1 MAAVLA
7 TGGLGG
13 GSGAA
18 AARRAAKDILA
29 ESRFH
34 AGPIPRPLHGF
45 LHAVGQL
52 WAPIGRR
59 IQDAFDAVAGVLPG
73 GATVLWTILAVIV
86 LLAVVALTARST
98 RRALREPGEAG
109 APRGGARVTAESL
122 ERAAVEAERAG
133 RLQEAVR
140 LRFQA
145 GLMRLAERDLID
157 PAASTPNAQLRR
169 TLRSARFDALA
180 GRFDEIVYG
189 GDEAREQDV
198 EDARREWA
206 LLVGGE
212 R

>member
-1 MAAVLA
+1 MAAILA

-13 GSGAA
+13 TSGAA
-18 AARRAAKDILA
+18 AARQAAKDILA
-29 ESRFH
+29 ENRFH
-34 AGPIPRPLHGF
+34 AGPVPRPLHGF
-45 LHAVGQL
+45 LHALGTL
-52 WAPIGRR
+52 WLPIERR
-59 IQDAFDAVAGVLPG
+59 IEDAFDSVAGAIPG
-73 GATVLWTILAVIV
+73 GTPVLWTILAGIV
-86 LLAVVALTARST
+86 LLGVVALTARGT
-98 RRALREPGEAG
+98 RRVLRDTGV
-109 APRGGARVTAESL
+109 GGATGGGAGVTAESL

-145 GLMRLAERDLID
+145 GLMRLAERDVID